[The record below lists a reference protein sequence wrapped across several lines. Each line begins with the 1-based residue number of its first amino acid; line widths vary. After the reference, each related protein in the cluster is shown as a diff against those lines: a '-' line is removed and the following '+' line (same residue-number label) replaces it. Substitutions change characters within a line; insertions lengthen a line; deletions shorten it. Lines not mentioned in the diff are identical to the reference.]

1 MVLVFLVILTSGL
14 QYVVQKMNYAR
25 DLEKVR
31 QTIRNAR
38 LAAWGPKMVPLEGR
52 RKVKV
57 NLGGAPRMNE
67 EGNMVPGKMID
78 TVVDGNEVYIC
89 DGPDLHLL
97 DESSATTPAISRTW
111 FVSLV
116 WQLVG
121 KKEPIEEVVEESEE
135 GSESGGNPSMTTRKT
150 GRPAPANKAG
160 GRRRRAVRQR

>member
-1 MVLVFLVILTSGL
+1 MFQTRYDFFYKNGVPKWRGTGYYYSRFRPGFVMVLVFLVILTSGL

-121 KKEPIEEVVEESEE
+121 KK
-135 GSESGGNPSMTTRKT
+135 G
-150 GRPAPANKAG
+150 AH
-160 GRRRRAVRQR
+160 